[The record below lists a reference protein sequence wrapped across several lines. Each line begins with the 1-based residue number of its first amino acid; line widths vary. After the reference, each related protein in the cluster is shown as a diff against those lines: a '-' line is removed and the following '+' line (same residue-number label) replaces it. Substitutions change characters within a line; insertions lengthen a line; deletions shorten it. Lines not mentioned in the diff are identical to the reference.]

1 MNTSRPA
8 PRVLPLLGQL
18 LLALLLLA
26 SPAQAQ
32 CVAKVPDASLVQPG
46 KLQLA
51 INPTLPPQQFVDER
65 GELQGLNVELGR
77 ELGKRICVP
86 TEFVRM
92 DFPAM
97 VPALRSGRFDGIDT
111 GMFWTDE
118 RSKLMFMV
126 PFAQQAIGVF
136 GMASSNLSI
145 KSFDDL
151 AGRVAALEIGTYQE
165 RKAKEANED
174 MVKRGLKPLDIR
186 TFSTATEATA
196 ALRAGQVEVV
206 IIVEDAARAIS
217 KQRGMQ
223 LLLTGFG
230 GTDITFG
237 FRDRAVAEAAVTAF
251 KAIRADGTY
260 DALFDKFGLAKL
272 PGDFAIRGPGP
283 Q

>member
-1 MNTSRPA
+1 M
-8 PRVLPLLGQL
+8 RVLR
-18 LLALLLLA
+18 LAPVLVLLLA
-26 SPAQAQ
+26 SSAWAQ
-32 CVAKVPDASLVQPG
+32 CAPKVPAASLVQPG

-51 INPTLPPQQFVDER
+51 INPTLPPQQFVDEK

-97 VPALRSGRFDGIDT
+97 VPALRGGRFDGIDT
-111 GMFWTDE
+111 GMFWTEE
-118 RSKLMFMV
+118 RSRLMFMV

-136 GMASSNLSI
+136 GMASSGLAL

-151 AGRVAALEIGTYQE
+151 AGRVAAIEIGTYQE

-174 MVKRGLKPLDIR
+174 MAKRGLKPLDLR

-206 IIVEDAARAIS
+206 VIVEDAARAIS

-237 FRDRAVAEAAVTAF
+237 FRDRAVAEAAAAAF
-251 KAIRADGTY
+251 TDMRADGTY

-272 PGDFAIRGPGP
+272 PGAFAIRGPGP

>member
-1 MNTSRPA
+1 MP
-8 PRVLPLLGQL
+8 PPY
-18 LLALLLLA
+18 LAAFVALA
-26 SPAQAQ
+26 VSTIPVCAWAQ
-32 CVAKVPDASLVQPG
+32 CTSKIPAADLVTPG
-46 KLQLA
+46 QLQLA
-51 INPTLPPQQFVDER
+51 INPTLPPQQFVDDK

-77 ELGKRICVP
+77 ELGTRLCLK

-97 VPALRSGRFDGIDT
+97 VPALKAGRFDAIDT
-111 GMFWTDE
+111 GMFWTEE

-126 PFAQQAIGVF
+126 PYAQQAIGVF
-136 GMASSNLSI
+136 AMASSNLAL

-151 AGRVAALEIGTYQE
+151 AGKIGAIEIGTYQE

-174 MVKRGLKPLDIR
+174 MVKRGLKPVDLR

-196 ALRAGQVEVV
+196 ALRAGHVDVV

-217 KQRGMQ
+217 KQRGMV

-237 FRDRAVAEAAVTAF
+237 FRDKIAAEAAVLAF
-251 KAIRADGTY
+251 KEIRADGSY
-260 DALFDKFGLAKL
+260 DKIFDKFGLAKL
-272 PGDFAIRGPGP
+272 KGDFEIRGTGP

>member
-1 MNTSRPA
+1 MRLFHLA
-8 PRVLPLLGQL
+8 AILGL
-18 LLALLLLA
+18 LLPAAARAQQCTSPVPAAAL
-26 SPAQAQ
+26 
-32 CVAKVPDASLVQPG
+32 VTPG

-51 INPTLPPQQFVDER
+51 INPTLPPQQFVDEK

-77 ELGKRICVP
+77 ELGQRLCLV

-97 VPALRSGRFDGIDT
+97 VPALRAARFDGIDT
-111 GMFWTDE
+111 GMFWTEE

-136 GMASSNLSI
+136 AMASSNLQV
-145 KSFDDL
+145 KTFDDL
-151 AGRVAALEIGTYQE
+151 AGKVAALEIGTYQE

-237 FRDRAVAEAAVTAF
+237 FRDKAVAEAAVTAF

-260 DALFDKFGLAKL
+260 DRLFDKFGLAKL
-272 PGDFAIRGPGP
+272 PGDFSIRGPGP

>member
-1 MNTSRPA
+1 MP
-8 PRVLPLLGQL
+8 PPY
-18 LLALLLLA
+18 LAAFVALA
-26 SPAQAQ
+26 VSTIPVCAWAQ
-32 CVAKVPDASLVQPG
+32 CTSKIPAADLVTPG
-46 KLQLA
+46 QLQLA
-51 INPTLPPQQFVDER
+51 INPTLPPQQFVDDK

-77 ELGKRICVP
+77 ELGTRLCLK

-97 VPALRSGRFDGIDT
+97 VPALKAGRFDAIDT
-111 GMFWTDE
+111 GMFWTEE

-126 PFAQQAIGVF
+126 PYAQQAIGVF
-136 GMASSNLSI
+136 AMASSNLAL

-151 AGRVAALEIGTYQE
+151 AGKIGAIEIGTYQE

-174 MVKRGLKPLDIR
+174 MVKRGLKPVDLR

-196 ALRAGQVEVV
+196 ALRAGQVDVV

-217 KQRGMQ
+217 KQRGMV

-237 FRDRAVAEAAVTAF
+237 FRDKVAAEAAVLAF
-251 KAIRADGTY
+251 KELRADGSY
-260 DALFDKFGLAKL
+260 DKIFDKFGLAKL
-272 PGDFAIRGPGP
+272 KGDFEIRGTGP

>member
-1 MNTSRPA
+1 MRLSRCL
-8 PRVLPLLGQL
+8 LPF
-18 LLALLLLA
+18 LALLLCA
-26 SPAQAQ
+26 GPAWAQ
-32 CVAKVPDASLVQPG
+32 CQPKVGTSNLVQPG

-51 INPTLPPQQFVDER
+51 INPTLPPQQFVDEK

-86 TEFVRM
+86 VEFVRM

-97 VPALRSGRFDGIDT
+97 VPALRGGRFDGIDT
-111 GMFWTDE
+111 GMFWTEE
-118 RSKLMFMV
+118 RSRLMFMV
-126 PFAQQAIGVF
+126 PYAQQASGVF
-136 GMASSNLSI
+136 GLVSSGL
-145 KSFDDL
+145 KLTSFDDFYL
-151 AGRVAALEIGTYQE
+151 VVGAIEIGTYQE

-174 MVKRGLKPLDIR
+174 MVRRGLKPVDLR

-196 ALRAGQVEVV
+196 ALRAGQVDVV

-217 KQRGMQ
+217 QQRGMQ

-237 FRDRAVAEAAVTAF
+237 FRDRAVAEAAAQAF
-251 KAIRADGTY
+251 SEMRADGTY

-272 PGDFAIRGPGP
+272 PGGFAIRGPGP

>member
-1 MNTSRPA
+1 MP
-8 PRVLPLLGQL
+8 PPY
-18 LLALLLLA
+18 LAAFVALA
-26 SPAQAQ
+26 VSTIPVCAWAQ
-32 CVAKVPDASLVQPG
+32 CTSKIPAADLVTPG
-46 KLQLA
+46 QLQLA
-51 INPTLPPQQFVDER
+51 INPTLPPQQFVDDK

-77 ELGKRICVP
+77 ELGTRLCLK

-97 VPALRSGRFDGIDT
+97 VPALKAARFDAIDT
-111 GMFWTDE
+111 GMFWTEE

-126 PFAQQAIGVF
+126 PYAQQAIGVF
-136 GMASSNLSI
+136 AMASSNLAL

-151 AGRVAALEIGTYQE
+151 AGKIGAIEIGTYQE

-174 MVKRGLKPLDIR
+174 MVKRGLKPVDLR

-196 ALRAGQVEVV
+196 ALRAGQVDVV

-217 KQRGMQ
+217 KQRGMV

-237 FRDRAVAEAAVTAF
+237 FRDKIAAEAAVLAF
-251 KAIRADGTY
+251 KEIRADGSY
-260 DALFDKFGLAKL
+260 DKIFDKFGLAKL
-272 PGDFAIRGPGP
+272 KGDFEIRGTGP